1 MREALGKTVKI
12 TSARG
17 GGGER
22 RGEGVVEPSVSVT
35 DNIPFQD
42 CYHSDDL
49 AMRSNRDR
57 VRLSC
62 PAV

>member
-1 MREALGKTVKI
+1 MREALGKTVEM
-12 TSARG
+12 TSGGG

-22 RGEGVVEPSVSVT
+22 KGVVEPSVSIT
-35 DNIPFQD
+35 DNVPFQD
-42 CYHSDDL
+42 YYHSDDL
-49 AMRSNRDR
+49 ATRSNRDS

>member
-1 MREALGKTVKI
+1 MREALGKTVEM
-12 TSARG
+12 TSG

-22 RGEGVVEPSVSVT
+22 KGVVEPSVSIT
-35 DNIPFQD
+35 DNVPFQD
-42 CYHSDDL
+42 YYHSDDL
-49 AMRSNRDR
+49 ATRSNRDS